1 MVNYVVVSVRLARRE
16 ARYRNAYNW
25 TLKSVVVY
33 SRPLGRN
40 LFLQEEKRD
49 FNELTEPR
57 VRNRVLKYLGCLSR
71 YLSSFSV
78 STSKRFRTNSSL
90 FHVTE
95 KSFQSRK
102 PFVVDTF
109 HLIFIFT
116 LIKTNARKFLPCVF
130 ISTFSQIIQMQ
141 MQISLLEK
149 NEFVVPRVPIFV
161 SATFSINETNSSSL
175 SADRI
180 TLITP
185 VHWKSGSSGNKAHPS
200 TFTSGNA
207 YRVGRRGCPNY
218 LRLGETPSCLHVNTF
233 ITTQLFHKISHRPS
247 PVRYT

>member
-1 MVNYVVVSVRLARRE
+1 MR
-16 ARYRNAYNW
+16 
-25 TLKSVVVY
+25 
-33 SRPLGRN
+33 
-40 LFLQEEKRD
+40 
-49 FNELTEPR
+49 
-57 VRNRVLKYLGCLSR
+57 
-71 YLSSFSV
+71 
-78 STSKRFRTNSSL
+78 
-90 FHVTE
+90 
-95 KSFQSRK
+95 
-102 PFVVDTF
+102 F
-109 HLIFIFT
+109 HLDFFANYIDVDVDFI
-116 LIKTNARKFLPCVF
+116 RRP
-130 ISTFSQIIQMQ
+130 SS
-141 MQISLLEK
+141 
-149 NEFVVPRVPIFV
+149 PIFV